1 MRCCSANRRGHSK
14 EEARITGIKKGYLL
28 ERGGVFYSQ
37 MKCVNASC
45 KAIIPQRDV
54 KLCSACKQIYCSKRC
69 FVGDTAHRCIRGGG
83 GAIKFGGFSTT
94 VKTNENPFYMAVETP
109 EIQLAYEHVPQGGV
123 IKKEIHEG
131 VTQIIYVELGSGT
144 IEIFGEFPSIQRV
157 TQGDLVVIPSST
169 YHEVRADHGTAL
181 KFSTVYAPPTTH

>member
-1 MRCCSANRRGHSK
+1 VCLFQK
-14 EEARITGIKKGYLL
+14 
-28 ERGGVFYSQ
+28 
-37 MKCVNASC
+37 MKCVNAVC
-45 KAIIPQRDV
+45 DTIIPQRDV
-54 KLCSACKQIYCSKRC
+54 KLCSACRQVYCSKRC
-69 FVGDTAHRCIRGGG
+69 FVGDTAHGCIRG

-94 VKTNENPFYMAVETP
+94 VKRNEKPFHMAAETP
-109 EIQLAYEHVPQGGV
+109 EIQLAYENVPQGGV

-144 IEIFGEFPSIQRV
+144 IEIFGAHPSIQRV
-157 TQGDLVVIPSST
+157 TQGDLIVIPSST